1 MIQKRA
7 QRIKDLLEEKKGENV
22 DIIDTSK
29 SDYFVDRVIIA
40 TTLSDKH
47 TTALL
52 DYLKEKLKPQG
63 EEFIK
68 VQEGDE
74 WIVIDLGDILVHLM
88 TEAYRNK
95 YQIEEF
101 LAELMR
107 DKNV

>member
-1 MIQKRA
+1 MQKRA